1 MLKVVKENEKYYGS
15 GRNTLV
21 KKEAVVEDVEDEVEE
36 AEKVKKK
43 KRWSHREV
51 EEVKKKVLSLT

>member
-1 MLKVVKENEKYYGS
+1 MLKVVKEVNEKYYGS

-36 AEKVKKK
+36 AEKVKKRGPIEK
-43 KRWSHREV
+43 WKR
-51 EEVKKKVLSLT
+51 